1 MKTLLL
7 VVMLGVAGAASAQ
20 TKLVDRWVARGPDT
34 HVRIYEVPESLDV
47 ALRVDMTDSTVVTAR
62 GKRRSS
68 PRTFD
73 VVLDSVCVA
82 RTDVYITYEEDEA
95 GERTANATWFM
106 LATTEHTNGIIDPRW
121 TELFVVRDE
130 RGDPYV
136 TVPALN
142 AAGIAALHA
151 EAQNYRTG
159 KLPAYKDSV
168 RAVEAAK
175 KAALVPSR

>member
-1 MKTLLL
+1 MKTLLF
-7 VVMLGVAGAASAQ
+7 VAMLGIASAVSAQ
-20 TKLVDRWVARGPDT
+20 TQLVDRWVARGPDT

-47 ALRVDMTDSTVVTAR
+47 ALRVDMTDSTVVTPR

-68 PRTFD
+68 QRTFD

-82 RTDVYITYEEDEA
+82 RTDVFITYEEDEA

-106 LATTEHTNGIIDPRW
+106 LATAEHTDGIIDPRW
-121 TELFVVRDE
+121 TEIFAVRDE

-151 EAQNYRTG
+151 EAQNYRTR
-159 KLPAYKDSV
+159 KLPAYKNSV
-168 RAVEAAK
+168 ARVEAAR
-175 KAALVPSR
+175 KAARMPSR

>member
-7 VVMLGVAGAASAQ
+7 VAMLGIAGAASAQ

-34 HVRIYEVPESLDV
+34 HVRIYEVPDALDV
-47 ALRVDMTDSTVVTAR
+47 ALRVDMTDSTVVTPR

-82 RTDVYITYEEDEA
+82 RTDVFITYEEDEA
-95 GERTANATWFM
+95 GERMATATWFM
-106 LATTEHTNGIIDPRW
+106 LAAAEHTDGKIESKW
-121 TELFVVRDE
+121 TEIFTVREE
-130 RGDPYV
+130 RGASV

-142 AAGIAALHA
+142 AAGITALHA
-151 EAQNYRTG
+151 EAQDYRTR
-159 KLPAYKDSV
+159 KLPAYKNSV
-168 RAVEAAK
+168 ARAEAAR
-175 KAALVPSR
+175 KAARMPSR